1 MNSIRKPRGDREGF
15 ALALVLIIVMV
26 VAGVAAGAAIMGS
39 SGFTLTLQEERR
51 GMMVSAANAGL
62 EQGRAM
68 INGNKTLYPD
78 SLFNTLENGV
88 TVTDAAG
95 NVIPGLRRWVYV
107 GPSGITTGQYGVF
120 GSVVS
125 VVEDANGDRMIRRLE
140 VVQESF
146 AKYAYFTDIDYSAG
160 IVFGGGDAI
169 FGPVHSNDDIYI
181 HSTGATFH
189 KRVTTAQ
196 QIINKN
202 YGTFLDV
209 WMENVPYIPMPNT
222 ADLNK
227 LSAYATA
234 GGTNIASTTTGGADQ
249 ATTRIEFMPVDLDS
263 DGLFDG
269 PDEGFFRVYK
279 MNSSAGAKWI
289 AGDTVGSASGINHC
303 GDYHGAT
310 FVRASQHPAGGH
322 SQSESM
328 RQASRRCYLG
338 GVDSI
343 FNGFVASNTFGAYQ
357 LWTGPVDSRLAGRP
371 DANYLWPLSRAI
383 NPNFKGV
390 IYVAGKVVIH
400 GTLRGR
406 ITLASPN
413 NIIIGDD
420 IRYVTNPSVG
430 TCQDI
435 LGLFS
440 AQDIVLADNAVNS
453 PFEPPGS
460 STYRSYDESTD
471 EVIHAVLLA
480 LDNFRAENHDQGPTD
495 FEDCNGIDWGRG
507 CLALHGGVIQRQRG
521 AVGLT
526 SGRGYLK
533 RYQYDA
539 CAASDPPP
547 YFPTTGHFI
556 ANRYFD
562 IDPIGFNVAALYAS
576 LTPPGI

>member
-1 MNSIRKPRGDREGF
+1 MDSRPGLRGDREGF

-51 GMMVSAANAGL
+51 GMMVAAVNAGL
-62 EQGRAM
+62 EQGRAR
-68 INGNKTLYPD
+68 INGNKSLYPD
-78 SLFNTLENGV
+78 SVFNTLENGV
-88 TVTDAAG
+88 TVTDATG
-95 NVIPGLRRWVYV
+95 TVIPGLRRWTYV
-107 GPSGITTGQYGVF
+107 GPTGITTGQYGVF

-125 VVEDANGDRMIRRLE
+125 VVEDANGDRVIRRLE

-146 AKYAYFTDIDYSAG
+146 ARYAYFTDIDYSAG
-160 IVFGGGDAI
+160 ISFGGGDAI
-169 FGPVHSNDDIYI
+169 FGPVHSNDDINI
-181 HSTGATFH
+181 LSSGATFH
-189 KRVTTAQ
+189 KRVTTHQ
-196 QIINKN
+196 QILNKN

-209 WMENVPYIPMPNT
+209 WLENVAYIPMPNT
-222 ADLNK
+222 ADLTK
-227 LSAYATA
+227 LSNYATI
-234 GGTNIASTTTGGADQ
+234 GSTNITSTTNGTAEQ

-263 DGLFDG
+263 DGHFDG

-279 MNSSAGAKWI
+279 ATGSAGAKWI
-289 AGDTVGSASGINHC
+289 TGDTVGSASGINHC
-303 GDYHGAT
+303 GDYHSGT
-310 FVRASQHPAGGH
+310 FYRASQHPQGGH
-322 SQSESM
+322 NEQGSM
-328 RQASRRCYLG
+328 TRSTSRCYLG
-338 GVDSI
+338 GVDSL
-343 FNGFVASNTFGAYQ
+343 FNAFVASNSFGAYQ
-357 LWTGPVDSRLAGRP
+357 AWTGTVDSRLSGRP
-371 DANYLWPLSRAI
+371 DKDYLWPLSRAN

-390 IYVAGKVVIH
+390 IYVNGKVVIH

-406 ITLASPN
+406 LTLASNN

-420 IRYVTNPSVG
+420 IRYVTDPSVG
-430 TCQDI
+430 TCDDI

-453 PFEPPGS
+453 PFRPPGS
-460 STYRSYDESTD
+460 SNYRSYDESTE

-480 LDNFRAENHDQGPTD
+480 LNSFRAEEYNTGPTD

-521 AVGLT
+521 PVGLS

-533 RYQYDA
+533 RYKYDV

-562 IDPIGFNVAALYAS
+562 IDPIGFNITALYAS